1 MPVTPWSGYA
11 SKKLSIQTN
20 ARSELVDLTAQL
32 QKLAATEGLQDG
44 MMIVFVP
51 HTTAGVCIN
60 ENADPT
66 VKSDVL
72 TKLES
77 LMPKQEPYY
86 RHAEGNSDSHVKTI
100 LTGNSVTLLI
110 DNGRIL
116 LGQWQAVY
124 LAEFDGPRKR
134 DVIVKLVGGVRA
146 G

>member
-11 SKKLSIQTN
+11 SKKLGIQTN
-20 ARSELVDLTAQL
+20 ARSELVDLTSQL

-77 LMPKQEPYY
+77 LIAKQEQYY

-110 DNGRIL
+110 ENGRIL

-124 LAEFDGPRKR
+124 FAEFDGPRQR
-134 DVIVKLVGGVRA
+134 DVIVKLVGGVRN